1 MFLSGD
7 TGTGKT
13 SFAKQYCQSLKRVI
27 VFHLLVMMLCKI
39 IKEDVLILDD
49 LRDSDFKFT
58 DLLKILDNHTKST
71 VKSRYHNKAFI
82 GDTIVIT
89 SYKPLQDWYFDVPS
103 ESKHQLYRRI
113 FKYEFVGTALTL

>member
-1 MFLSGD
+1 MQDYKG
-7 TGTGKT
+7 
-13 SFAKQYCQSLKRVI
+13 
-27 VFHLLVMMLCKI
+27 
-39 IKEDVLILDD
+39 EDVLILDD

-113 FKYEFVGTALTL
+113 KQMYKFNNDKIDCFEYNERSFKYEFVGTAPNVIAMKNVNRLKWL